1 MSRLR
6 PSGHGGQ
13 ARVGCRVSHH
23 WGQPLIFDRPAL
35 SAGPTLGRDE
45 NSRLGADDDDDFVG
59 GCCSRLVDPGSM
71 VTLEKVTYCRARFQR
86 AHLAALVMVTQISH
100 RSVL

>member
-45 NSRLGADDDDDFVG
+45 NSRLGADDDDDFAGRGVG
-59 GCCSRLVDPGSM
+59 DPLSTICPG
-71 VTLEKVTYCRARFQR
+71 
-86 AHLAALVMVTQISH
+86 
-100 RSVL
+100 RSGQDQA